1 MTRKLITEVSNLLI
15 LDIYSLNIPFIVF
28 WFFKIMSLLKIV
40 NCTDS
45 ILRKRCLKVE
55 NIDQTLVTL
64 ADNMIET
71 MYSASGLGLAANQVG
86 VSSDFFVIDVGIEK
100 EKRDPVII
108 INPVITAS
116 DEQVLAEEGCL
127 SIPEIFAEVKRSQ
140 QIEVKGYDLNG
151 NELRYEAE
159 GFLARAFQ
167 HEMDHLKGVLFWD
180 NMSKVKRNILQRKF
194 KKKLKEI
201 EA

>member
-1 MTRKLITEVSNLLI
+1 M
-15 LDIYSLNIPFIVF
+15 
-28 WFFKIMSLLKIV
+28 
-40 NCTDS
+40 DS
-45 ILRKRCLKVE
+45 VLRKKCLKVE
-55 NIDQTLVTL
+55 NIDATLVAL
-64 ADNMIET
+64 ANNMIET

-86 VSSDFFVIDVGIEK
+86 VSSDLFVIDVGIDK

-116 DEQVLAEEGCL
+116 EDEIMAEEGCL
-127 SIPEIFAEVKRSQ
+127 SIPEVFAVVKRSQ
-140 QIEVKGYDLNG
+140 RVEVKGYDLRG

-167 HEMDHLKGVLFWD
+167 HEMDHLNGVLFWD
-180 NMSKVKRNILQRKF
+180 KLRKVKRDILKRKF
-194 KKKLKEI
+194 KKKLKEL

>member
-1 MTRKLITEVSNLLI
+1 M
-15 LDIYSLNIPFIVF
+15 
-28 WFFKIMSLLKIV
+28 
-40 NCTDS
+40 DS
-45 ILRKRCLKVE
+45 ILRKKCLKVE
-55 NIDQTLVTL
+55 NIDETLVTL
-64 ADNMIET
+64 ADDMIET
-71 MYSASGLGLAANQVG
+71 MYAASGLGLAANQVG
-86 VSSDFFVIDVGIEK
+86 VTSDLFVIDVGIEK

-116 DEQVLAEEGCL
+116 EEEVIAEEGCL
-127 SIPEIFAEVKRSQ
+127 SIPEVFAQVKRSQ
-140 QIEVKGYDLNG
+140 HVEVKGYDLKG

-167 HEMDHLKGVLFWD
+167 HEMDHLNGVLFWD
-180 NMSKVKRNILQRKF
+180 NLSKVKRDILQRKF